1 MKRTIM
7 LTMFAAG
14 IAASSY
20 ALTPEKAN
28 VFNNNA
34 MQEAPVAWSAAEE
47 KDGTAANV
55 FVHPWQGKRIAYFGD
70 SITDPRV
77 KAGKDKWWAL
87 LSEWLNATSYCYA
100 ISGRQWNDI
109 PRQANALLN
118 DHGQNFD
125 AILIFMGT
133 NDYNH
138 AIPLGEWFDIE
149 ERDVRYTRNREGFTQ
164 RRQHRLLSLNDSTFR
179 GRINIAMKTIKE
191 LFPTKQVILL
201 TPIHRAFFS
210 SSEKNIQPDESY
222 PNSLG
227 LWLDSYVEAVKE
239 AGNLWAVPVI
249 DLHAVSGLYPVLDQ
263 HSQYFANPAT
273 DRLHPNDAGYR
284 RIART
289 LYYQLLSYPCV
300 F

>member
-179 GRINIAMKTIKE
+179 GRINIAIKTIKE
-191 LFPTKQVILL
+191 LFPTK
-201 TPIHRAFFS
+201 
-210 SSEKNIQPDESY
+210 
-222 PNSLG
+222 
-227 LWLDSYVEAVKE
+227 
-239 AGNLWAVPVI
+239 
-249 DLHAVSGLYPVLDQ
+249 
-263 HSQYFANPAT
+263 
-273 DRLHPNDAGYR
+273 
-284 RIART
+284 
-289 LYYQLLSYPCV
+289 
-300 F
+300 